1 MVAEKRVSVRLIA
14 VGGRLVRAGLED
26 IGDAG
31 TRGFGRLSSEM
42 DLANARLGSFA
53 RTQGRDRAGGVG
65 LGLGRM
71 HIAIELHAARNQ
83 ARATNGVFRVN
94 KSPPPGMGAGQCRMD
109 GQITSAA
116 G

>member
-83 ARATNGVFRVN
+83 ARRCTFPFWKETRNFHLCQYIPYLA
-94 KSPPPGMGAGQCRMD
+94 
-109 GQITSAA
+109 
-116 G
+116 

>member
-1 MVAEKRVSVRLIA
+1 MVAEKRVSARLIA

-71 HIAIELHAARNQ
+71 HITIELHAARNQ
-83 ARATNGVFRVN
+83 ARATNAVFRVN
-94 KSPPPGMGAGQCRMD
+94 KGPPP
-109 GQITSAA
+109 
-116 G
+116 